1 LRYKYHPPIIVQ
13 KLFNNFIWKTSNN
26 RILLT
31 FDDGPTEAATLKILS
46 ILRTNQ
52 IKAVFFCVGN
62 NIKQQPEL
70 AVKLLEDGHTIA
82 NHTMSHRL
90 LTQMNGEE
98 SIQEINSLND
108 LMKEKFDYTVK
119 YFRPPHG
126 WFNLRTNSIL
136 NNLNMKCVMWS
147 LLTYDYENEIEKVK
161 YAIDKYLNANEIVVF
176 HDSTKCSDII
186 EEALRYTIEQAD
198 KKGFKFGEPEDCL
211 K

>member
-1 LRYKYHPPIIVQ
+1 MRYKYHPPIIVQ

-98 SIQEINSLND
+98 SIQEINSFND
-108 LMKEKFDYTVK
+108 LMKEKFDCTVK

-136 NNLNMKCVMWS
+136 NSLNMKCVMWS

-161 YAIDKYLNANEIVVF
+161 YAIDKDLKANAIIVF
-176 HDSTKCSDII
+176 HDSAKCIDII
-186 EEALRYTIEQAD
+186 EAALSYTIEQAD

>member
-1 LRYKYHPPIIVQ
+1 MRYKYHPPTIVQ

-26 RILLT
+26 KILLT

-62 NIKQQPEL
+62 NLKQQPEL
-70 AVKLLEDGHTIA
+70 AEKLLKDGHSIA

-98 SIQEINSLND
+98 SIQEINSFND

-161 YAIDKYLNANEIVVF
+161 YAVDKYLKANAIVVF

-186 EEALRYTIEQAD
+186 EQALNYTIEQAN
-198 KKGFKFGEPEDCL
+198 KNGYKFGEPEDCL

>member
-26 RILLT
+26 KILLT

-46 ILRTNQ
+46 ILRSNQ

-70 AVKLLEDGHTIA
+70 AEKILEDGHTIA

-98 SIQEINSLND
+98 SIQEINSFND
-108 LMKEKFDYTVK
+108 LMKEKFNYTVK

-136 NNLNMKCVMWS
+136 NSLNMKCVMWS

-161 YAIDKYLNANEIVVF
+161 YAIDKYLKANSIIAF
-176 HDSTKCSDII
+176 HDSIKCSDII
-186 EEALRYTIEQAD
+186 EEALSYTFEQAD